1 MMTTQKRA
9 ARMAKIDPEKM
20 TAEQKAAAA
29 ELAAGPRGE
38 VRGPFNVM
46 LRSPGLMSP
55 LQKVGEYLR
64 FKCEVDRKLAE
75 LATLIAARQ
84 WTQNYEWSA
93 HHPLAL
99 KAGLKAEIADAIA
112 EGRRPRGMAEDEEIV
127 YDVLTELF
135 NNKSVS
141 DHTYDRAV
149 AKFGER
155 NVVDIVAIGGYYA
168 LLGMLMNVARTQLPE
183 GKEPGMPHFPS

>member
-1 MMTTQKRA
+1 MTMQKRA
-9 ARMAKIDPEKM
+9 ARMAKLDPAQM
-20 TAEQKAAAA
+20 TEEQKAAAA

-64 FKCEVDRKLAE
+64 FKCELDRKVAE

-99 KAGLKAEIADAIA
+99 KAGLKAEVADAIA
-112 EGRRPRGMAEDEEIV
+112 EGRRPRGMAEDEEIT
-127 YDVLTELF
+127 YDLLTELF

-141 DHTYDRAV
+141 DSTYDRAI
-149 AKFGER
+149 ARFGER
-155 NVVDIVAIGGYYA
+155 NVVDIVAIGGYYQ

-183 GKEPGMPHFPS
+183 GKEPGMPHFPA

>member
-1 MMTTQKRA
+1 MTTQKRA

-20 TAEQKAAAA
+20 TADQKAAAA

-64 FKCEVDRKLAE
+64 FKCELDRKVAE

-99 KAGLKAEIADAIA
+99 KAGLKAEVADAIA
-112 EGRRPRGMAEDEEIV
+112 EGRRPRGMAEDEEIT
-127 YDVLTELF
+127 YDLLTELF

-141 DHTYDRAV
+141 DSTYDRAI
-149 AKFGER
+149 ARFGER
-155 NVVDIVAIGGYYA
+155 NVVDIVAIGGYYQ

-183 GKEPGMPHFPS
+183 GKEPGMPHFPA